1 MADIKLWKSV
11 GNSNSCAASSCFTR
25 WRSWEK
31 CTSIVQ
37 FEVRKEAEKGKMK
50 ILTFGASKQAGQFS
64 GITGK
69 WTYRNEEHNDS
80 QEHNT

>member
-50 ILTFGASKQAGQFS
+50 IPLVPQNKLGNFQGSLVNGPIGMKN
-64 GITGK
+64 IML
-69 WTYRNEEHNDS
+69 DS